1 MRFECNFGTLNPNPG
16 TTKGNGQRFRIAL
29 IGDFSGRAM
38 RGELVTGDDLAATK
52 PLRVDVD
59 NLDDLIERM
68 GIKVRLPIDGDQG
81 DGNQGMVEI
90 EIESIDDFHPDEL
103 YDKLEIFEEL
113 ASLRGRLNNDR
124 TFAAAA
130 KEVRSWAEDLKPTKR
145 RKKRPS
151 RGTTVPVGGRLSDFA
166 RLTGHA
172 VVADTATPDVEDLI
186 KRIVGPF
193 IASETDPDRD
203 RLIAAV
209 DRSLS
214 AAMRAVL
221 HQGDFQSME
230 SIWRGV
236 DLLVRSLETG
246 SALQVVLYDLSAEEI
261 ASDLSG
267 TDDLESTGLYK
278 LLVEQPAMDAAQGP
292 LAAILGYYVFDETP
306 PHAELLGRIAKI
318 AAAANAPFVS
328 SISKNCLDKK
338 KNDTPH
344 PLVLEAWANLKE
356 LPESKYLALTV
367 PQFLL
372 RLPYGKKSDPIS
384 SFVLEEFTP
393 QTGVSGMLWG
403 NGVLLVGLMLGQTY
417 AKQGLKKMQIG
428 SIMSFGDMPFHYCV
442 DAHGDQIA
450 LPCTDRLL
458 SQRMAETVIDSG
470 YIPVLSIQGQP
481 VVRLGS
487 TRSVAGVELAGVWPE
502 SADAAKMQA
511 EDRERAAKREA
522 QLRTKVI
529 PKARP
534 SGESEGFRDELAWK
548 MKDGTFDDDDDSSSD
563 NDDNDSSSD
572 LSDDDDFGSMLGSD
586 DSSTTAD
593 DDDTS
598 ADASD
603 DSDVDLAALLASL
616 GGGDDDSSEP
626 ESASS
631 ASDSGGDDLDGLDP
645 ELAALLAD
653 L

>member
-1 MRFECNFGTLNPNPG
+1 LKANSGAAR
-16 TTKGNGQRFRIAL
+16 GNGERFRIA
-29 IGDFSGRAM
+29 IMGDFSGRAL
-38 RGELVTGDDLAATK
+38 RGELVTGDDLAAIK

-68 GIKVRLPIDGDQG
+68 GIKVRLPIGGEQADSDEGV
-81 DGNQGMVEI
+81 VEV

-113 ASLRGRLNNDR
+113 SSLRGRLNNDR

-130 KEVRSWAEDLKPTKR
+130 KEVRGWAEDLKPTRR

-151 RGTTVPVGGRLSDFA
+151 RGSTVPVGGRMSDFA
-166 RLTGHA
+166 RLTGRA
-172 VVADTATPDVEDLI
+172 AVADTATPDVEDLI

-193 IASETDPDRD
+193 IASEVDPDRD

-209 DRSLS
+209 DQSLS

-221 HQGDFQSME
+221 HQSDFQSME

-236 DLLVRSLETG
+236 DLIVRSLETG
-246 SALQVVLYDLSAEEI
+246 SSLQVVLYDVSAEEI

-292 LAAILGYYVFDETP
+292 LAAILGYYIFDETP

-328 SISKNCLDKK
+328 SISKNCLERK

-344 PLVLEAWANLKE
+344 PLVVEAWGNLKE
-356 LPESKYLALTV
+356 LPEAKYLALTV

-384 SFVLEEFTP
+384 SFSFEEFTP

-417 AKQGLKKMQIG
+417 AKQGIKKMQIG

-458 SQRMAETVIDSG
+458 SQRMAEAVIDSG
-470 YIPVLSIQGQP
+470 YIPLLSIQGQP

-511 EDRERAAKREA
+511 ADRERAAKRES
-522 QLRTKVI
+522 QLRTKVT
-529 PKARP
+529 PKPRP
-534 SGESEGFRDELAWK
+534 SGESDSFRDDLAWK
-548 MKDGTFDDDDDSSSD
+548 MKDGTFEDDDSSEE
-563 NDDNDSSSD
+563 DSSSGD
-572 LSDDDDFGSMLGSD
+572 SDDNDFGSMLGDD
-586 DSSTTAD
+586 DSSPSYGGDT
-593 DDDTS
+593 DDTS
-598 ADASD
+598 SDTD
-603 DSDVDLAALLASL
+603 DSDTDLEALLASL
-616 GGGDDDSSEP
+616 GGGDDDSSE
-626 ESASS
+626 SGSGNAGTDSS
-631 ASDSGGDDLDGLDP
+631 DDDTDGLDP